1 MRLEKIEALSE
12 TAFSLIFADGTKLR
26 CGVKELSDLSLRP
39 GEDYDEAALEAIREA
54 CAYYAVRQKAAQL
67 ISRQAMSAGELRK
80 KLTEKGAS
88 PEQAEKAALWLTELG
103 AIDEESYAA
112 MVVRHYA
119 AKGYGRRRVENELYR
134 HLVPREYWDEALE
147 SLPEADDT
155 LDRLIQAK
163 LRGGTL
169 DEAQIR
175 KLRDSLCRRGY
186 SWEEVR
192 AALARN
198 TEYTDED

>member
-39 GEDYDEAALEAIREA
+39 GEDYGEAALGAIREA

-88 PEQAEKAALWLTELG
+88 PEQAENAARWLTELG

-134 HLVPREYWDEALE
+134 HLVLREYWEEALE

-163 LRGGTL
+163 LRGGPL

-186 SWEEVR
+186 SYEAVR